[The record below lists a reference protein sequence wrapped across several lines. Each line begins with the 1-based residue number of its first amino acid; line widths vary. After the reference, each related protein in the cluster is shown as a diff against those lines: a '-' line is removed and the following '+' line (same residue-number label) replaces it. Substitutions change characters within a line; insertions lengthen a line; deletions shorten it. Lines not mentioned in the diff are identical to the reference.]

1 MYEVQVDK
9 RTLKF
14 DGVLL
19 AFATSYRPGA
29 SRWIEFSL
37 YRTIG
42 GSYVLARVGETRL
55 FHTVDCTITQRSS
68 LVQVPRDSLKTG
80 SVPCELCRPE
90 RRGFDEDVFPEL
102 PRYWAQRSE
111 TAESI
116 VESLYRYDESGG
128 RYLTAVAERLLEEAS
143 KLDVD
148 IEQAYRIETIL

>member
-29 SRWIEFSL
+29 ARWIEFTL
-37 YRTIG
+37 YRTMG

-55 FHTVDCTITQRSS
+55 YHTVDCTITQRSS
-68 LVQVPRDSLKTG
+68 LVQVPRESLKNG
-80 SVPCELCRPE
+80 SVPCDLCHPQ
-90 RRGFDEDVFPEL
+90 RRSLGDDVFPEL
-102 PRYWAQRSE
+102 PRHWAQTSE

-116 VESLYRYDESGG
+116 VENLYRYDENGG
-128 RYLTAVAERLLEEAS
+128 RYLTSVAERLLEEAS
-143 KLDVD
+143 KLDPH

>member
-9 RTLKF
+9 RTIKF

-55 FHTVDCTITQRSS
+55 YHSPTCSVTTKGS
-68 LVQVPRDSLKTG
+68 LVGVPRAALRDG
-80 SVPCELCRPE
+80 SIACDECRPSPIS
-90 RRGFDEDVFPEL
+90 DPMVHPEL
-102 PRYWAQRSE
+102 PRHWAQISE
-111 TAESI
+111 TAEG
-116 VESLYRYDESGG
+116 VVDNLYRYDESGG

-143 KLDVD
+143 KLDAAID
-148 IEQAYRIETIL
+148 QAYRIETIL